1 MIEIKKTT
9 FLLSLLMI
17 LIIGLVLGYFIA
29 STKPVVTK
37 ILYLDNDTTE
47 TNSNVTI
54 KRNIENVNLTANEAV
69 DISYSEALTWSDD
82 IFLVGITLTPKI
94 FNLQGQSNGWKIK
107 YYSIEKDLTYEMLI
121 KDGESRGGEE
131 KVSKPLQT
139 LKGEL
144 VDSTTLAQSFFSS
157 YPEDSKINNLKMY
170 YDENAKK
177 FIWTIF
183 FTGGSHTIDA
193 EN

>member
-183 FTGGSHTIDA
+183 FTGGSHTIDS